1 MRYYLRMD
9 MFTALAEPTRRDI
22 LVLLG
27 THGQLSAGEIYTKF
41 TSSPPAISQHL
52 KVLRDAEL
60 VTVEKHAQQR
70 LSEIEKWLK
79 ALTKQWE
86 ERFSRLDAVVEREK
100 RKLKGY

>member
-70 LSEIEKWLK
+70 LY
-79 ALTKQWE
+79 Q
-86 ERFSRLDAVVEREK
+86 R
-100 RKLKGY
+100 